1 MQPHQPDQ
9 LHLLLQFRFRHGLEF
24 PDGVVHAL
32 GSHLAGGKFHFPC
45 ANEFFNHAVF
55 LPHRIQAFPDDGL
68 AALGNGQLAPGLV
81 QGTEKIQFRLAE
93 GPEVRLLVLFRH
105 LFFQG
110 GKTRHG
116 NGEAQA
122 AGHVER
128 IFLEDLFNIPG
139 KGRIVPPARLFG
151 CFIAGSQF
159 QACLVQI
166 RIHDQADLACLV
178 PGNGDVCVHAG
189 CLFPGGF
196 LRVQVDGRA
205 VIDAA

>member
-110 GKTRHG
+110 LGRPVTGMVKPRLPDMLSVFSWRTCSISQEKDGSFHQPDCLAASLLEASFRRALFRSGFMTRPIWRAWFRVTEMCVSTRDASFQ
-116 NGEAQA
+116 EASSA
-122 AGHVER
+122 FRSMGA
-128 IFLEDLFNIPG
+128 L
-139 KGRIVPPARLFG
+139 
-151 CFIAGSQF
+151 
-159 QACLVQI
+159 
-166 RIHDQADLACLV
+166 
-178 PGNGDVCVHAG
+178 
-189 CLFPGGF
+189 
-196 LRVQVDGRA
+196 
-205 VIDAA
+205 